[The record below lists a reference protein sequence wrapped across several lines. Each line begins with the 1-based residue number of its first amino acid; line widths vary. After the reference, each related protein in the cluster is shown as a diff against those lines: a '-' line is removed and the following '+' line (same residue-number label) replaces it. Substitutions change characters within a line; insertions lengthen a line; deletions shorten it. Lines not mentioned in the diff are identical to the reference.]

1 MQRTEDGKEDGKRTR
16 YGFTTGTCA
25 AAAALAAAA
34 LLFEGEVLAE
44 VCLTPPKGIPL
55 RIKIAEA
62 EAGEGF
68 ASCGVIKDAGDDP
81 DVTDGVLVRVT
92 VGQPDRSGATEG
104 MSCAERPT
112 LAKRLD
118 CAEVAE
124 PVEGQERA
132 EVAELVEGKE
142 HAEVAEPV
150 EGLDCA
156 GGTGPAGGLSGSPVS
171 GRWYTYLEGTES
183 RDPFSLY
190 LRGGKGIGTVTK
202 EGLSC
207 PVGMWAINPVPRRMI
222 FEQVASVCRRCF
234 VSGPVYL
241 TVEIPEGERLAEQ
254 TFNPRLGIVGGL
266 SVLGT
271 SGIVEPMS
279 ETALLETIRL
289 EIRQKAL
296 EGQGRKQIL
305 LLTPGNYGERFA
317 ADHLGLSMAAGV
329 KCSNH
334 IGAAIDMA
342 AAAGVERVLLVGH
355 AGKLLKVAAGVMNT
369 HSSMADGRMECL
381 AAYGAACGADREK
394 VRRILD
400 CVTVDGALAVLEEA
414 QGLREAVMAMAME
427 RIDHHLTCR
436 ARGSL
441 KIEALLFT
449 NDRGVLGMTPGAA
462 RMVQE
467 LSGTAV

>member
-118 CAEVAE
+118 CAE

-142 HAEVAEPV
+142 RAEVAEPV

>member
-118 CAEVAE
+118 C
-124 PVEGQERA
+124 
-132 EVAELVEGKE
+132 
-142 HAEVAEPV
+142 AEVAEPV

>member
-81 DVTDGVLVRVT
+81 DVTDGVLVRDT

-279 ETALLETIRL
+279 EPALLETIRL

-296 EGQGRKQIL
+296 KGQGRKQIL